1 MLNASDIE
9 FMKSSQDE
17 IYTLRERPITVVYT
31 EVIRDDITGQIIG
44 REDVERE
51 VNAVITEMSI
61 RGEGGS
67 RYIENGIEYEQ
78 GDIKI
83 DIKLEYIEDIMGKI
97 AQAIFDG
104 KEYEILGG
112 DKKGIGTRNRV
123 EFIGREIA

>member
-9 FMKSSQDE
+9 FMQSSQDE
-17 IYTLRERPITVVYT
+17 IYTLRERSIIVIYT

-61 RGEGGS
+61 RGRDGS

-78 GDIKI
+78 GDLKI
-83 DIKLEYIEDIMGKI
+83 DIKLEYIDGIVDKI
-97 AQAIFDG
+97 VQAIFDG

>member
-1 MLNASDIE
+1 MLSNGDID
-9 FMKSSQDE
+9 FMAQAQDE
-17 IYTLRERPITVVYT
+17 IYTLRQRPIKVIYTDEVY
-31 EVIRDDITGQIIG
+31 DDFTGQLIG
-44 REDVERE
+44 EEEVEADVQ
-51 VNAVITEMSI
+51 AVITEMSI
-61 RGEGGS
+61 RSKDGS
-67 RYIENGIEYEQ
+67 RYMENGIEYEQ